1 MNKKAF
7 ITILIADGHHI
18 QRRGMRAMIDE
29 QTDMEVVGET
39 GDGQAT
45 IKMINELKPDIVL
58 MDSVLPGCSEEKC
71 AKLIASAKQSKILML
86 SNLPNINCALRMF
99 ELGASGYLLKNCE
112 PDKVVAAIR
121 TVCCGEV
128 YLSNKLLR
136 QLPGGC
142 SLRRL
147 SKLRCRPEW
156 LSPRESEIVSLI
168 AMEHSSHEI
177 VQTLG
182 IQLTTL
188 RTYRKRIREKLS
200 VNSDVELTKF
210 AIRNGLASLY

>member
-7 ITILIADGHHI
+7 IKVLIADNHRLL
-18 QRRGMRAMIDE
+18 RRGMRSVIDE
-29 QTDMEVVGET
+29 QIDMEVVGET
-39 GDGQAT
+39 GGGQAK
-45 IKMINELKPDIVL
+45 IKMIKELKQDVVL
-58 MDSVLPGCSEEKC
+58 MDSVLPGCSEHEC
-71 AKLIASAKQSKILML
+71 AKRIANIGQAKVIILSGIPNMECAQRML
-86 SNLPNINCALRMF
+86 C
-99 ELGASGYLLKNCE
+99 LGAAGYLLKDCE
-112 PDKVVAAIR
+112 PDEVAAAIR
-121 TVCCGEV
+121 TVCSGDV

-147 SKLRCRPEW
+147 SRLRSRQEW

-168 AMEHSSHEI
+168 AMGHLSGEI
-177 VQTLG
+177 VHTLG

-200 VNSDVELTKF
+200 INSDAELTKY
-210 AIRNGLASLY
+210 AIRNGLASLD